1 MLDGVRGWGI
11 PRIGEAVAPVVVR
24 IAQSATDLALR
35 PGDEFSTARPFGFR
49 PVAVLA
55 ECQHR

>member
-1 MLDGVRGWGI
+1 MLNGVRGWGI
-11 PRIGEAVAPVVVR
+11 ARIGEAVAPAFVR
-24 IAQSATDLALR
+24 ITQSATDLALR
-35 PGDEFSTARPFGFR
+35 SGEELSTARLFGFR